1 MLAALGVCALL
12 VHERSS
18 RAELD
23 NSVFTSIP
31 DRVRVVVPRG
41 WSVTDQPSYPGLL
54 LWMLRT
60 DPPGQIVVTSET
72 LTHDLYCSW
81 SPACRTGSAS
91 LTDQYACAIREQ
103 LATKRLKVGP
113 MQPGP
118 KENTVAGVPSVWF
131 EYDDGRRFL
140 RQALA
145 LSSDRA
151 YSLVLA
157 SPTAAARSA
166 DVRAFDQA
174 LRSLRVIT
182 PEEAAPASSSLVV
195 DGGALEAG
203 AHPADAV
210 IADARINPDG
220 ALADATTLPLDAT
233 ALDAGVT
240 FETAPAPHATSIVG
254 PCIVPAWHR

>member
-1 MLAALGVCALL
+1 MLAALGLSALL

-18 RAELD
+18 RAELE

-41 WSVTDQPSYPGLL
+41 WSATDQPSYPGLL

-182 PEEAAPASSSLVV
+182 PAEAAPASSSLV

-203 AHPADAV
+203 AVPADAIV
-210 IADARINPDG
+210 ADARINPDG
-220 ALADATTLPLDAT
+220 AIADATTLPVDAT
-233 ALDAGVT
+233 PLDAGVT
-240 FETAPAPHATSIVG
+240 FETAPAPPVASIVG
-254 PCIVPAWHR
+254 PCISSAWKR

>member
-1 MLAALGVCALL
+1 MRSTHDSPTTNRATRAAVPAMLLVALGLCALL

-72 LTHDLYCSW
+72 LTHELYCSW

-103 LATKRLKVGP
+103 DRKSTRL
-113 MQPGP
+113 
-118 KENTVAGVPSVWF
+118 NSSHSSPS
-131 EYDDGRRFL
+131 RMP
-140 RQALA
+140 
-145 LSSDRA
+145 SSA
-151 YSLVLA
+151 
-157 SPTAAARSA
+157 
-166 DVRAFDQA
+166 
-174 LRSLRVIT
+174 
-182 PEEAAPASSSLVV
+182 
-195 DGGALEAG
+195 
-203 AHPADAV
+203 
-210 IADARINPDG
+210 
-220 ALADATTLPLDAT
+220 
-233 ALDAGVT
+233 
-240 FETAPAPHATSIVG
+240 
-254 PCIVPAWHR
+254 